1 MVPCAT
7 MARSVS
13 RFTLTLY
20 LPNPIQWLISYTAQ
34 IDFEKLAT
42 LAGMKKTSAHTNY
55 WRAKKH
61 LEQILNANPVSPTQ
75 IARPQ
80 PEGGDADSPKAVRSG
95 KRGAA
100 KDGSIKKTEPAKR
113 RKTDTKTVSE
123 LVESTQTEDTAET
136 TPADTTDQA
145 E

>member
-1 MVPCAT
+1 MSSPIKLDAKLSELKAADV
-7 MARSVS
+7 RLLIYG
-13 RFTLTLY
+13 TLC
-20 LPNPIQWLISYTAQ
+20 NDGK